1 MRANKD
7 VFESMRKNPKVK
19 YDGERFSYKVTF
31 MEAYMCTVS
40 TPLCVHFYA
49 PSLVC
54 DFGIAFGLQS
64 KHDVRDKNQLLFL
77 VRKFPE
83 GIAVVDLKD
92 SYPNVMEDL
101 QVNYFFQ
108 LIVLHENENFLAFI
122 FR

>member
-1 MRANKD
+1 
-7 VFESMRKNPKVK
+7 
-19 YDGERFSYKVTF
+19 
-31 MEAYMCTVS
+31 MCTVR
-40 TPLCVHFYA
+40 TPSCVHFYA

>member
-54 DFGIAFGLQS
+54 DIDIAFGLQS
-64 KHDVRDKNQLLFL
+64 KHAVRDKNQLLFL

-108 LIVLHENENFLAFI
+108 LIVLHETENFLAFI